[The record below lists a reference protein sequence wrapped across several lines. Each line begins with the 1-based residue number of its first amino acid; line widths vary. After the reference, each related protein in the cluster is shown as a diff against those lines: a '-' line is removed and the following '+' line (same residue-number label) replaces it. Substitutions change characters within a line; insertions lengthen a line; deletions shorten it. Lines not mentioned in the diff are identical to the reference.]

1 MWGTTAEGGSRCWGM
16 EMLELYRAG
25 QLVARY
31 ALGARTL
38 EIGRAWNCD
47 VAVEDPELAERHF
60 LLLRRRGTVI
70 AFDVSAGRRQRV
82 VEYPLPLGRAV
93 PLGRDHELRCVAGP
107 HTAKPQL
114 DACTDVLAYPS
125 CVPSQLQVV
134 IGRASDARRVQLA
147 DLPVHFGRS
156 TENDVR
162 LSDSAVSERHLR
174 LEPCE
179 AGLLAR
185 DLGSKNG
192 TFVNG
197 VRVHSALVTEG
208 TRIRI
213 GRTELHL
220 VAHQDDAG
228 CAAPRMVAESS
239 SMLEV
244 LGEVRRVASLA
255 WPVLVV
261 GESGTGKEGIALA
274 LHERSER
281 RGQPF
286 VAINAGGLTREL
298 VESQLFG
305 HERGAFTGAA
315 NRHRGVFEQAQ
326 GGTLFLDEIG
336 ELPLEQQA
344 RLLRVLETGEI
355 RRVGSELPVRV
366 DVRLVCAT
374 HRDLRLMVAEGTFRQ
389 DLFYRVARVVL
400 QVPSLRARPEDLRAL
415 VKRFLSEIARE
426 LGPRELARDA
436 LQRLLTHE
444 WPGNVR
450 ELRNVLSAAATTSS
464 SCIELGDIERALA
477 RVGGGGGV
485 REVTS
490 EMIRRALDECSGNQ
504 AAAAR
509 VLGIPRSTLRDRL
522 RQMEL
527 SSVLDEVS

>member
-1 MWGTTAEGGSRCWGM
+1 M

-25 QLVARY
+25 ALVARY

-38 EIGRAWNCD
+38 EIGRALSCD
-47 VAVEDPELAERHF
+47 VAVEDPELADRHF
-60 LLLRRRGTVI
+60 LLLRRRGTVV

-82 VEYPLPLGRAV
+82 VEYPLPLDRAV
-93 PLGRDHELRCVAGP
+93 PLGRNHELRRVERGATGPELCEAG
-107 HTAKPQL
+107 
-114 DACTDVLAYPS
+114 TDVLSYPRI
-125 CVPSQLQVV
+125 VASQLQVV
-134 IGRASDARRVQLA
+134 IGRASEARRVQLS

-156 TENDVR
+156 QDNDVR

-197 VRVHSALVTEG
+197 VRVHTALVTEG
-208 TRIRI
+208 TSIRV
-213 GRTELHL
+213 GRSELHL
-220 VAHQDDAG
+220 VACSDDG
-228 CAAPRMVAESS
+228 GRSAPRMVAESS

-255 WPVLVV
+255 WPVLIV

-274 LHERSER
+274 LHERSAR
-281 RGQPF
+281 RDQPF
-286 VAINAGGLTREL
+286 VAVNSGGLTREL
-298 VESQLFG
+298 IESQLFG

-344 RLLRVLETGEI
+344 RLLRVLESGEI
-355 RRVGSELPVRV
+355 RRVGAESPVRV

-374 HRDLRLMVAEGTFRQ
+374 HRDLREMVSEGTFRQ
-389 DLFYRVARVVL
+389 DLFYRIARLVI
-400 QVPSLRARPEDLRAL
+400 QVPSLRVRPEDLRAL
-415 VKRFLSEIARE
+415 VRRFLSEIGAE
-426 LGPRELARDA
+426 LGPRELSREG
-436 LQRLLTHE
+436 LQRLLVHE

-450 ELRNVLSAAATTSS
+450 ELRNVLSAAAATCSG
-464 SCIELGDIERALA
+464 CIEVGDVDRALA
-477 RVGGGGGV
+477 RVGGGSSV
-485 REVTS
+485 RELTS
-490 EMIRRALDECSGNQ
+490 DMIRRALDESAGNQ

-509 VLGIPRSTLRDRL
+509 ALGIPRSTLRDRMRL
-522 RQMEL
+522 LDPEPA
-527 SSVLDEVS
+527 LDEVS